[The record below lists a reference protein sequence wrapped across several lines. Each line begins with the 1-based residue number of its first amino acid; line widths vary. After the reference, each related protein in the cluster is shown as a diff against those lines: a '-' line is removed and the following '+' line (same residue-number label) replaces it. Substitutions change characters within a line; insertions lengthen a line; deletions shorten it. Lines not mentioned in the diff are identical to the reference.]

1 MKERAV
7 ADHRLLLHER
17 DAALAHDFV
26 EVLDGLEVAI
36 DQRLVD
42 EGPQMF
48 GRLQLGTVGRLEDG
62 PDAAGTTRFS
72 GPCQPALSSCST
84 MRLLGPA
91 PTDLAKS
98 ASTSSK

>member
-1 MKERAV
+1 M

-26 EVLDGLEVAI
+26 EVLDGLKVAI

-42 EGPQMF
+42 EGPQVF
-48 GRLQLGTVGRLEDG
+48 GRLQLGLWAGWKTSRM
-62 PDAAGTTRFS
+62 PSGTTRFS